1 MHLSESSDS
10 RQGANRGAV
19 LMRWQGKTL
28 LPRTLR
34 ADGRGL
40 RICLGTRGAAQEAGR
55 KPVVNTADRPVP
67 SIIVFGALP
76 GVVL

>member
-19 LMRWQGKTL
+19 LMRWQGKTR

-34 ADGRGL
+34 ADGRSL
-40 RICLGTRGAAQEAGR
+40 RNCLKTRGTTQEAGR
-55 KPVVNTADRPVP
+55 KPVVDTADRPV
-67 SIIVFGALP
+67 SLIIVFGALP